1 MSKLSRKLV
10 AVLMLLWLPLSGGS
24 ALAASIS
31 MQLQHGGCTESAAMQ
46 AMAHEDMAAHHQ
58 HHEQAPATT
67 DTQDSACNDC
77 GVCHLACT
85 GYLAVP
91 SAEMVA
97 AQTPALESTPY
108 LVDFHSHTSAPLV
121 PPPLVRA

>member
-1 MSKLSRKLV
+1 MSKLTRKLI

-31 MQLQHGGCTESAAMQ
+31 MQLQHGGCAESAAMQ

-67 DTQDSACNDC
+67 ETQDSACNDC

-91 SAEMVA
+91 SVEMVS
-97 AQTPALESTPY
+97 AQTAALESTPY

-121 PPPLVRA
+121 PPPLVHA